1 MTAGYEIGSKNAIYN
16 TTQHNTIITNTQHK
30 NSINTIPK
38 RINAKYKKRI

>member
-16 TTQHNTIITNTQHK
+16 TTQHK

-38 RINAKYKKRI
+38 RINVKYKKRI